1 MISKEKQIL
10 MESFDR
16 SSLKRDNTK
25 SLMDN
30 MFNSTINHISKR
42 RKEKF
47 LEDVETFKK
56 QGETF
61 DYNKLG
67 HTQKTNSPTSRSS
80 VRPFKP
86 QTIQE
91 QRQIK
96 WDKELT
102 EIQKWL
108 DK

>member
-10 MESFDR
+10 IESFDR
-16 SSLKRDNTK
+16 GSLKRDNTK
-25 SLMDN
+25 SLMDS

-56 QGETF
+56 QGKTY
-61 DYNKLG
+61 DYSKLG
-67 HTQKTNSPTSRSS
+67 HSQKTNSPTSRSV

-86 QTIQE
+86 QTLHE
-91 QRQIK
+91 QRRIK
-96 WDKELT
+96 WGKELKD
-102 EIQKWL
+102 IQKWL